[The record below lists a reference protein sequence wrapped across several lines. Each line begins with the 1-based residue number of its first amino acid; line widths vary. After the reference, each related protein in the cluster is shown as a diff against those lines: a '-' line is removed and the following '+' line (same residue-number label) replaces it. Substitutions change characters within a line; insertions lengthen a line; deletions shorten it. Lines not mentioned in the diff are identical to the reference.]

1 MTSESETP
9 REAYVWIWLAGAAEP
24 VVAGRIEADGDNYS
38 FNYGRSYLERE
49 NAVPIYLPELP
60 LQRGAIAPSAPLK
73 LAGCL
78 RDGAPDAWGRRVII
92 NRLTGMKGALAREI
106 EFDELTYMLQSGSD
120 RVGNLDFQASAMRYE
135 PRETKN
141 ATLEELQSSAE
152 RVVAGEP
159 LNREID
165 RALFHGGSIGGARP
179 KALIEDGDTKYVAK
193 FSSSGDTYSV
203 VKAEY
208 IAMRLAALAG
218 LNAAPVKLTRA
229 SHKDVLLVERFDR
242 EKSKGKWMRRGMVS
256 ALTIF
261 GLDELMARHA
271 SYEDLAETVRA
282 RFTDPRQTLR
292 ELFARMT
299 FNILVGN
306 SDDHARNHA
315 AFWDGEYLTLTPAY
329 DICPQAR
336 AGREATQAM
345 LIHGDGRRS
354 QLSECLRGANAF
366 LVDEAEALGI
376 MRGQIACIR
385 ENWDEV
391 SADAKL
397 TATDKAL
404 LWGRQFL
411 NPFALE
417 ALEDRL
423 A

>member
-9 REAYVWIWLAGAAEP
+9 REAYVWIWLPGKAEP
-24 VVAGRIEADGDNYS
+24 VVAGRIEADGANYS
-38 FNYGRSYLERE
+38 FNYGRSYLDRKC
-49 NAVPIYLPELP
+49 AIPIYLPELP
-60 LQRGAIAPSAPLK
+60 LQRGAIAPLPPLK

-78 RDGAPDAWGRRVII
+78 RDGSPDAWGRRVII
-92 NRLTGMKGALAREI
+92 NWLTSRKRELVREI
-106 EFDELTYMLQSGSD
+106 EFDELTYLLQSGSD
-120 RVGNLDFQASAMRYE
+120 RTGNLDFQVSATRYE
-135 PRETKN
+135 SREALN

-152 RVVAGEP
+152 RVLAGEP

-165 RALFHGGSIGGARP
+165 RALHHGSSIGGARP
-179 KALIEDGDTKYVAK
+179 KALIEDGGAKYIAK
-193 FSSSGDTYSV
+193 FSSSGDTFSV
-203 VKAEY
+203 VKAEFA
-208 IAMRLAALAG
+208 AMRLAALAG
-218 LNAAPVKLTRA
+218 LKVAPVKLTQA
-229 SHKDVLLVERFDR
+229 SDKEVLLIMRFDR
-242 EKSKGKWMRRGMVS
+242 EKSGGKWTRRGMVS

-282 RFTDPRQTLR
+282 RFTDPRHTLR

-329 DICPQAR
+329 DICPQVR
-336 AGREATQAM
+336 SGREATQAM
-345 LIHGDGRRS
+345 LIHGDTRWS

-366 LVDEAEALGI
+366 LIDEEEALDI

-385 ENWDEV
+385 KNWDEV
-391 SADAKL
+391 SAEAKL
-397 TATDKAL
+397 STADKAL

-411 NPFALE
+411 NPFAFEGLE
-417 ALEDRL
+417 GRL